1 MQLTILTV
9 GRLKEKYWLEAQ
21 QEYLKRLS
29 PFAKIKVVEV
39 ADESTPEG
47 ASPAQEEKIKNLEGN
62 RISKHI
68 QQGNYLIALDRLGLA
83 MDSEEF
89 AASLAELGLQG
100 KSQVT
105 LIIGGS
111 LGLAES
117 ILKSAD
123 LRLSFSRLTFPHQLM
138 RVILLEQIYRLFK
151 INRGEPYHK

>member
-9 GRLKEKYWLEAQ
+9 GRLKERYWLEAQ

-29 PFAKIKVVEV
+29 PFARIKLVEV
-39 ADESTPEG
+39 ADESAPEG
-47 ASPAQEEKIKNLEGN
+47 ASPALEEKIKNLEGM

-68 QQGNYLIALDRLGLA
+68 PQDNYVIALDRLGRT
-83 MDSEEF
+83 MNSREF
-89 AASLAELGLQG
+89 AAAFAELGLQG

-123 LRLSFSRLTFPHQLM
+123 LRLSFSQLTFPHQLM